1 MGRLI
6 LSPLLQVDA
15 DQVQGRLRNSLRRVD
30 ALKRLYVG
38 MFEPEKLLAA
48 FPEMQGL
55 IPIAL
60 LPLGYPA
67 EGAHPSR
74 LHAQRKEL
82 SDLVQTL

>member
-38 MFEPEKLLAA
+38 MFEPEKLLAV

-67 EGAHPSR
+67 VGAHPSR